1 MNIVELRECTVP
13 LQGNISNALVN
24 FSSHSVS
31 LIAVISD
38 VVRHGRP
45 LAGVAFNS
53 IGRFAQGGLLR
64 ERFFPRL
71 SAAPTGSLL
80 NVDASGFD
88 PEKVLACVM
97 ANEKPGGHG
106 DRAAAVGG
114 LELAI
119 WDLNAKLADVPAYQ
133 QIARWYGN
141 ELVEEAV
148 PVYAAGGYYHPQKGL
163 KGLADE
169 LRGYQDLGF
178 QDFKIKIGGASLR
191 EDIRRLDTAIKIAG
205 HSRSVA
211 VDANGRFDQKTARHY
226 ARELAEYE
234 LRWFEE
240 PGDPLDYALNSEFGR
255 FYDGAI
261 ATGENLFSTID
272 TLNLLRYGGMRTDR
286 DVFQM
291 DPGLS
296 YGITEYTR
304 MLAAIEA
311 AGHSRRFAYPHGGHM
326 INLHVVLGLGL
337 GGCEAYPGVFQPFG
351 GYASGCLDG
360 QGKVRAGTE
369 PGFGLEAKSDLKP
382 WIDRLLA

>member
-1 MNIVELRECTVP
+1 MKIVELRECTVP

-31 LIAVISD
+31 LIAVITD
-38 VVRHGRP
+38 VVRNGQP
-45 LAGVAFNS
+45 VSGIAFNS

-71 SAAPTGSLL
+71 MAAPAETLL
-80 NVDASGFD
+80 KTDSSGFD
-88 PEKVLACVM
+88 PAKVLALVM

-114 LELAI
+114 LELAF
-119 WDLNAKLADVPAYQ
+119 WDLNSKLAGEPAYR
-133 QIARWYGN
+133 QIAASYGN
-141 ELVEEAV
+141 NTVGETV
-148 PVYAAGGYYHPQKGL
+148 PVYAAGGYYHPQKRLNGL
-163 KGLADE
+163 VDE
-169 LRGYQDLGF
+169 LKGYQDLGF
-178 QDFKIKIGGASLR
+178 QDFKIKIGGASLS
-191 EDIRRLDTAIKIAG
+191 EDIKRLEAAIKIAG
-205 HSRSVA
+205 SSHRIA
-211 VDANGRFDQKTARHY
+211 VDANGRFDLETAQNY

-240 PGDPLDYALNSEFGR
+240 PGDPLDFELNRHISKAYVGP
-255 FYDGAI
+255 I
-261 ATGENLFSTID
+261 ATGENLFSTVD
-272 TLNLLRYGGMRTDR
+272 TLNLVRYGGMRTDK
-286 DVFQM
+286 DIFQM

-296 YGITEYTR
+296 YGLTEFAR
-304 MLAAIEA
+304 MLGVIET
-311 AGHSRRFAYPHGGHM
+311 AGHSRSFVYPHGGHM

-360 QGKVRAGTE
+360 QGRARAIE
-369 PGFGLEAKSDLKP
+369 APGFGLEAKPGLKP